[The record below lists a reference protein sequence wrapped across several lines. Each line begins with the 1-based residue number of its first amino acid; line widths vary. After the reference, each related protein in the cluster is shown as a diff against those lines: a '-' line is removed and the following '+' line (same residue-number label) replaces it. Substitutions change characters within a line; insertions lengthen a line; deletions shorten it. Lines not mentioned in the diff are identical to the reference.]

1 MYGVNAVWIL
11 KIHHAMV
18 GRVYEQL
25 EDYDQSGVERSSL
38 TKASGGPDLEFV
50 GHVWGLHVKVGVYN
64 QSSVIDY
71 NYNDHSRMIYI

>member
-1 MYGVNAVWIL
+1 MKTIIIDRL
-11 KIHHAMV
+11 KKSLH

-38 TKASGGPDLEFV
+38 TKARRPDLEFV

-64 QSSVIDY
+64 QSGVIDY
-71 NYNDHSRMIYI
+71 NGQSIMIYIYTYI